1 MISYFVMGKPEIL
14 HSSQKKIIPAKIEK
28 PSWQFV
34 FDGLSEG
41 SHDVSS
47 VGPPGDSRET
57 TDPTSTATAGA
68 CNRSIAARGQQ
79 THSRRRDDL
88 CLLSQEEHDGMATWI
103 QCWERHFCLQISTK
117 WNTSKQDTRP
127 VPYFFFPHWCTLG
140 GYCKIAVRI
149 SCYWNASGAEIETN
163 IIYSDFWMYL
173 YILQY
178 IIIDTYILDLYK

>member
-1 MISYFVMGKPEIL
+1 MDIVYLRVPEFIYVFRC
-14 HSSQKKIIPAKIEK
+14 SKKNIPSKNRKNRHDNYI
-28 PSWQFV
+28 V

-41 SHDVSS
+41 SHDVCS

-57 TDPTSTATAGA
+57 TDPTSTATARA

-117 WNTSKQDTRP
+117 WNTSKQDTSP
-127 VPYFFFPHWCTLG
+127 MPYFFPALMHAW
-140 GYCKIAVRI
+140 
-149 SCYWNASGAEIETN
+149 W
-163 IIYSDFWMYL
+163 
-173 YILQY
+173 ILQNSSAY
-178 IIIDTYILDLYK
+178 QLLLKR